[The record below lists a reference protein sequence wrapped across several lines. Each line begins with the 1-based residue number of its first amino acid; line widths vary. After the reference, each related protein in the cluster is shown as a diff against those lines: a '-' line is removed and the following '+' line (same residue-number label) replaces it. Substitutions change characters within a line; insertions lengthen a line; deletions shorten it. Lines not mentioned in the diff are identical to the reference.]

1 MISLVNNKIL
11 IRTQIFNK
19 SKVKVSI
26 FRLVRL
32 IDVSLV
38 IIKVDLFYTKSKFFY
53 LLLILLYI
61 VNYRYVALGF
71 SLMMS
76 FVKI

>member
-11 IRTQIFNK
+11 IRKQIFNK

-38 IIKVDLFYTKSKFFY
+38 IIKVYLFYTKSKFFY

-61 VNYRYVALGF
+61 VNFSYVALGF